1 MTLQMNTA
9 LSLPF
14 APVDLP
20 ERFRAMKEQETTAY
34 KVEDYLDPNYKY
46 EVPVYSLS
54 NDLNVVT
61 VGEIQLPTSNVVGDV
76 DADAEPATSPSNF
89 SAAGVKENWRS
100 HICEWLY
107 QVIDH
112 FDYDR
117 EIVAMSMNY
126 LDRYLCKRPVNKRT
140 FQLLAITSLYLA
152 CKVYHQNNGS
162 KLRMSS
168 LIKMG
173 RGNFTEEHITA
184 MEGSILK

>member
-1 MTLQMNTA
+1 
-9 LSLPF
+9 
-14 APVDLP
+14 
-20 ERFRAMKEQETTAY
+20 MKEQETTTY
-34 KVEDYLDPNYKY
+34 KVEDYLDSNYKC

-54 NDLNVVT
+54 RNLNVVT

-76 DADAEPATSPSNF
+76 DADAEPATSPSN
-89 SAAGVKENWRS
+89 SSVAGINKNWRS

-140 FQLLAITSLYLA
+140 FQLLAMKSLYLA
-152 CKVYHQNNGS
+152 CKVY
-162 KLRMSS
+162 LRMSS
-168 LIKMG
+168 LIELS
-173 RGNFTEEHITA
+173 RGYFTEEHMTA